1 MARIDRVFITT
12 EWDCSFPLT
21 KVKCLDRLPSDHN
34 PLLVEV
40 GTNLSYGKKRF
51 RFEKWWLSID
61 NFCKVVQKAWST
73 PCLASKSID
82 VWQFKVRVL
91 RRLVRGWAMNEV
103 AKLNKTKV
111 ELSLEY
117 NHVDMERE
125 ARDLTSS
132 QLDRLHSV
140 EKGVG

>member
-1 MARIDRVFITT
+1 
-12 EWDCSFPLT
+12 
-21 KVKCLDRLPSDHN
+21 
-34 PLLVEV
+34 
-40 GTNLSYGKKRF
+40 
-51 RFEKWWLSID
+51 
-61 NFCKVVQKAWST
+61 
-73 PCLASKSID
+73 
-82 VWQFKVRVL
+82 
-91 RRLVRGWAMNEV
+91 MNEV

-117 NHVDMERE
+117 NHLDMGRE